1 MNDAQRKIVDDLLL
15 ECAHY
20 DQADRCDALLAL
32 LAQSTPPP
40 REPTRDEMSRWIDA
54 AGYVYESNI
63 AIIAR
68 LAFAAGWKRDA
79 APDSAR
85 EPEGT

>member
-40 REPTRDEMSRWIDA
+40 REPYREAYLRGYE
-54 AGYVYESNI
+54 AG
-63 AIIAR
+63 
-68 LAFAAGWKRDA
+68 KRDA
-79 APDSAR
+79 APDSATR